1 MENECK
7 KLNFGNI
14 INIIIAYYNNKN
26 HRMLGTSPNE
36 AYKITEQEKI
46 KKINEKINIKRSYLQ
61 MNDKFLLNPKFLKIE
76 RQTLIYNKVKKG
88 KFNDKIPVKIIRN
101 SSYGYYLLKVEKNYY
116 KNNIINN

>member
-1 MENECK
+1 
-7 KLNFGNI
+7 
-14 INIIIAYYNNKN
+14 
-26 HRMLGTSPNE
+26 MLGTSPNE